1 MLSPENL
8 HSYQRFGVQHILKNE
23 AAGLFL
29 DMGLGKTVT
38 TLTAIRE
45 LIYGLEV
52 DRVLVVGPKRVV
64 ESVWTQEALKWQHT
78 AGLSFSL
85 IAGNPKQRKKALEAT
100 ADVYLV
106 SRDNVAW
113 LCDQYG
119 GSFLPFDMLVLDELS
134 SFKNHQSQRF
144 KALKRVRKSIGR
156 VVGLTGTP
164 APNGLIDLW
173 AQVYLL
179 DGGERLGH
187 SIGRYRE
194 AYFRPDKQNGGIVYS
209 YKLKDASVTDRI
221 YKAIGDVCISMK
233 AEDFLDMPEK
243 LIIDQRLVFEA
254 DLAQKYKDFE
264 REQVLNLLSELGE
277 KEISVAT
284 AAALSNKLLQYAN
297 GAVYDETKAVHE
309 VHEMKLEALEEIREA
324 ANGRPLL
331 VAVAFRHDAARILKR
346 FGKKIDARVLDGQKD
361 IDDWNAGRVDMLILH
376 PASGGHGLNIQHGG
390 NYVVWFGLNW
400 SLELYKQLI
409 ARLWRQGQ
417 KAKQVFIY
425 RLIAAGTID
434 ERVVNSLAEKDGTEA
449 ELLGAVK
456 AEKSMIEAV
465 REIVKK
471 YI

>member
-1 MLSPENL
+1 MLSPDNL
-8 HSYQRFGVQHILKNE
+8 HSYQRFGVKHILENE

-45 LIYGLEV
+45 LLYSLEV

-78 AGLSFSL
+78 ADLTFSL

-254 DLAQKYKDFE
+254 DLAQKYKEFE

-309 VHEMKLEALEEIREA
+309 IHEMKL
-324 ANGRPLL
+324 
-331 VAVAFRHDAARILKR
+331 
-346 FGKKIDARVLDGQKD
+346 
-361 IDDWNAGRVDMLILH
+361 
-376 PASGGHGLNIQHGG
+376 
-390 NYVVWFGLNW
+390 
-400 SLELYKQLI
+400 
-409 ARLWRQGQ
+409 
-417 KAKQVFIY
+417 
-425 RLIAAGTID
+425 
-434 ERVVNSLAEKDGTEA
+434 
-449 ELLGAVK
+449 
-456 AEKSMIEAV
+456 
-465 REIVKK
+465 
-471 YI
+471 

>member
-1 MLSPENL
+1 MLSPDNL
-8 HSYQRFGVQHILKNE
+8 HSYQRFGVQHIIEKPE
-23 AAGLFL
+23 AGLFL

-45 LIYGLEV
+45 LIYRLEV
-52 DRVLVVGPKRVV
+52 DRVLVIAPKRVA
-64 ESVWTQEALKWQHT
+64 ESVWIQEAKKWQHT
-78 AGLSFSL
+78 AGLTFSL
-85 IAGNPKQRKKALEAT
+85 IAGDAKKRKAALEAP
-100 ADVYLV
+100 ADVYLLG
-106 SRDNVAW
+106 RDNVSW

-119 GSFLPFDMLVLDELS
+119 GSYLPFDMLVLDELS

-144 KALKRVRKSIGR
+144 KALKRVRKSISR

-187 SIGRYRE
+187 AIGRYRE
-194 AYFRPDKQNGGIVYS
+194 TYFNAGQSNGAIVYD
-209 YKLKDASVTDRI
+209 YKIKRGAQDAI
-221 YKAIGDVCISMK
+221 YKAIGDIVISMR

-243 LIIDQRLVFEA
+243 VLIDERVEFSA
-254 DLAQKYKDFE
+254 DLKEKYQDFE
-264 REQVLNLLSELGE
+264 RELVLNLLSELGE

-284 AAALSNKLLQYAN
+284 AAALSNKLLQFAN
-297 GAVYDETKAVHE
+297 GAVYDEARNVHK
-309 VHEMKLEALEEIREA
+309 VHDLKLEALEEIREA

-331 VAVAFRHDAARILKR
+331 VAVAFKHDAARILAKYGR
-346 FGKKIDARVLDGQKD
+346 KIEARVLDGQKD
-361 IDDWNAGRVDMLILH
+361 IDDWNAGRVEMLILH
-376 PASGGHGLNIQHGG
+376 PASGGHGLNIQHGS

-425 RLIAAGTID
+425 RIISAGTLD
-434 ERVVNSLAEKDGTEA
+434 ERVIRTLAEKDGTEA
-449 ELLGAVK
+449 ELMGAVK

-465 REIVKK
+465 KEIISRYV
-471 YI
+471 